1 MSLDLSLTAGASA
14 SITPTQAN
22 STSATSQLGGCAN
35 LGAAV
40 ELDLGGEGG
49 ILGFIPVQASGPVFM
64 KNFNLFQ
71 VRTCSVESLLDVYWF
86 EVQKCFN
93 GSSLLSRDVHPS
105 HVSLAR
111 RAGLTCPP
119 DGVGTT
125 TNLVNQTV
133 WAVFVHT
140 YASTKFL
147 PSLSSLRRI

>member
-1 MSLDLSLTAGASA
+1 MHIIIQIRASLTDNITYQLAFDVSVFDGVITGSLSADFDSSMSLDLSLTAGASA

-71 VRTCSVESLLDVYWF
+71 VRTFGVESLLDVY
-86 EVQKCFN
+86 
-93 GSSLLSRDVHPS
+93 
-105 HVSLAR
+105 
-111 RAGLTCPP
+111 
-119 DGVGTT
+119 
-125 TNLVNQTV
+125 
-133 WAVFVHT
+133 
-140 YASTKFL
+140 
-147 PSLSSLRRI
+147 